1 MSLRRAVFAAAA
13 AAAAGVLL
21 IGGGATYA
29 AWSDSTESESTTI
42 TAGDL
47 KAEISQVGPSDV
59 TYGSNPSIYPSKD
72 SQGIIPGVQAQRWS
86 YTVTNL
92 ADSATSATS
101 SLEIKGSIA
110 KDAASDYAAIRP
122 YLRAAT
128 KVGNKNET
136 AIPNE
141 KFDVSGFT
149 HSVDL
154 DTTLA
159 PGESVK
165 VQLTVS
171 MPATVTS
178 QGQTVDVAREVISRR
193 STNTSVQSVFTM
205 TNSAHLVQAK
215 PS

>member
-1 MSLRRAVFAAAA
+1 MSLRRAVLSAAA
-13 AAAAGVLL
+13 AAAAGALL

-122 YLRAAT
+122 YLRATT
-128 KVGNKNET
+128 KVGSQNAMTIPSNK
-136 AIPNE
+136 
-141 KFDVSGFT
+141 FGDSGFT

-154 DTTLA
+154 NTTLA

-165 VQLTVS
+165 VELTLS

-178 QGQTVDVAREVISRR
+178 QGQTVDVARELISRR
-193 STNTSVQSVFTM
+193 SANTNVKSVFTM
-205 TNSAHLVQAK
+205 TNSARLVQAK
-215 PS
+215 LS